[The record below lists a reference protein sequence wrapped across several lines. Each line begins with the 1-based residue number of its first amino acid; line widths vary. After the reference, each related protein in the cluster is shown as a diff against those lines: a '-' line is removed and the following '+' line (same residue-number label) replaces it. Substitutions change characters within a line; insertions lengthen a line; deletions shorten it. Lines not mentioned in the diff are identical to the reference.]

1 MLKLIERSPPTHHH
15 HYHHQKKIRPVPK
28 FRNKDSVAVA
38 EVVRPKSSVC
48 ISSRQGLLSP
58 GLSKASFPRKER
70 YGYNNLPT
78 NDLQSPSHY
87 NLPRNYRQ
95 MIKGKSVF
103 FCRLE
108 SWFIKQGLITN
119 GPRMVGG
126 RETCGVS
133 SCETA
138 FIYYS
143 ANWGHPQLQI

>member
-1 MLKLIERSPPTHHH
+1 MEARKIAGNKRVKGTLSARQRRPHNIILVCCWRSGPL
-15 HYHHQKKIRPVPK
+15 
-28 FRNKDSVAVA
+28 
-38 EVVRPKSSVC
+38 PKSSVC

-58 GLSKASFPRKER
+58 GLSKASFPHKER

-78 NDLQSPSHY
+78 NDLQSPSHCK
-87 NLPRNYRQ
+87 LPRNYRQ
-95 MIKGKSVF
+95 MIKGKPVF
-103 FCRLE
+103 LE